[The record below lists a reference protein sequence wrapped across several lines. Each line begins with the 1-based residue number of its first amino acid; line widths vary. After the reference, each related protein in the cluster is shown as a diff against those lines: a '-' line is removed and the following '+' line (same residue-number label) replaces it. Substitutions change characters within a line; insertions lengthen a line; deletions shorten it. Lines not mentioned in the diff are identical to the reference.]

1 MSYYYIKK
9 AQEELKK
16 ANLYK
21 GDIDGDFGKG
31 SYEAVVEAI
40 SSTDVK
46 EEEVITPDR
55 VTTNFTLGEL
65 THSNTAVARG
75 ISNEPIAI
83 HKDNLIEAA
92 NKLFQP
98 VRDLLGHPM
107 VISSGYRSE
116 AVNKAVGGSSSSAH
130 SVGYAIDFSCK
141 GFGSTTEIAKFLVKE
156 LYTNKLGFDQLILE
170 FPDTD
175 STWIHLGYKSPSD
188 AQRHQVLTAKKVNG
202 RTMYYNG
209 LV

>member
-31 SYEAVVEAI
+31 SYEAVVKAI
-40 SSTDVK
+40 NSTDVK

>member
-21 GDIDGDFGKG
+21 GDIDGDFGKS
-31 SYEAVVEAI
+31 SYEAVVKAI
-40 SSTDVK
+40 NSTDVK

-55 VTTNFTLGEL
+55 VTTDFTLGEL

>member
-31 SYEAVVEAI
+31 SYEAVVKAI
-40 SSTDVK
+40 NSTDVK

-55 VTTNFTLGEL
+55 VTTDFTLGEL

-75 ISNEPIAI
+75 ISNEPISI

-130 SVGYAIDFSCK
+130 SVGYAIDFSCN